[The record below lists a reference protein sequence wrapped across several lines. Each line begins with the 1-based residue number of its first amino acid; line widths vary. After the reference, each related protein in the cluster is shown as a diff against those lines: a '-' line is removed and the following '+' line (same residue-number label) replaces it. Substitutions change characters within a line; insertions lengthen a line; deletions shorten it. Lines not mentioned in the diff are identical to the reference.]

1 MLKSSLNNRKEE
13 RGKMKFDSKA
23 IYLLRSTERAR
34 KRDKQTDSI
43 YLCTISAST
52 MMFGEVTVI
61 AKWRPEPVIHRRYK
75 PRDIAMV
82 CWGIMTAYIVIN
94 IYIRYIWYNNIER
107 TKYFHLKC
115 PYTFLVCV
123 FFLCVCT
130 YKHDRC
136 HCWLLCKLYC

>member
-1 MLKSSLNNRKEE
+1 
-13 RGKMKFDSKA
+13 MKFDSKA

-82 CWGIMTAYIVIN
+82 C
-94 IYIRYIWYNNIER
+94 
-107 TKYFHLKC
+107 
-115 PYTFLVCV
+115 
-123 FFLCVCT
+123 
-130 YKHDRC
+130 
-136 HCWLLCKLYC
+136 